1 MFLCCNGLILPRLTE
16 IIKGVPGSF
25 EYRPHKCTC
34 TCASGRRCGAG
45 DHGAE
50 GRSGAGCPNSSSI
63 SELTIRPSVVKI
75 NDVDKN
81 TQSDINIIN
90 PIIASSKGRA
100 DDNL

>member
-50 GRSGAGCPNSSSI
+50 GRSGAGCTGTSSTSTTLAF
-63 SELTIRPSVVKI
+63 SMEVEAFHAWLYR
-75 NDVDKN
+75 
-81 TQSDINIIN
+81 
-90 PIIASSKGRA
+90 ASKLY
-100 DDNL
+100 D